1 MNQSRSSLLGDLD
14 VEVTLDAPIG
24 SGTWFGIGGSA
35 DILASPRTESSL
47 IELVTRCAD
56 HSVPVRVLGGGANLL
71 VDDGGV
77 DGVVVQLNHEHFK
90 QIRYTAKG
98 DITAACVGAGVNL
111 FDLVQETK
119 RRGLHGV
126 EMMAGIPGS
135 AGGGVRMNAGGAWGQ
150 LSDCLKTI
158 SIVSLDGTH
167 HVFDAASLGFRYR
180 GSDLP
185 HGIITQCTI
194 SLQEDDPITVSDRV
208 KKIFQHKKSTQPMA
222 DHSAGCA
229 FKNPVDPSTG
239 RHVSAGALID
249 QAGLKGRSIGSATVS
264 TQHANFIV
272 TSTGA
277 NATDIRRLIDD
288 VREEVL
294 SRMGVTLEPEVVI
307 WKRSDHT

>member
-1 MNQSRSSLLGDLD
+1 MSPSRSSLLGDLD
-14 VEVTLDAPIG
+14 VEVTLDAKIG
-24 SGTWFGIGGSA
+24 ASTWFGIGGRA
-35 DILASPRTESSL
+35 DILASPRTESAL
-47 IELVTRCAD
+47 TALVARCND

-71 VDDGGV
+71 IDDGGV
-77 DGVVVQLNHEHFK
+77 DGVVVQLNHKQFQ

-98 DITAACVGAGVNL
+98 DITAASVGAGVNL

-119 RRGLHGV
+119 RRGLHGF
-126 EMMAGIPGS
+126 EMMAGIPGT

-150 LSDCLKTI
+150 LSDCLKT
-158 SIVSLDGTH
+158 VSMVAWDGTH

-185 HGIITQCTI
+185 HGVITACTI
-194 SLQEDDPITVSDRV
+194 SLQEDDPITVGDLV

-229 FKNPVDPSTG
+229 FKNPIDPSTG

-249 QAGLKGRSIGSATVS
+249 QAGLKGRSIGGATVS
-264 TQHANFIV
+264 AHHANFIV

-277 NATDIRRLIDD
+277 SATDIRRLIDA
-288 VREEVL
+288 VREEVIT
-294 SRMGVTLEPEVVI
+294 RMGVTLEPEVVI
-307 WKRSDHT
+307 WKRSDHA